1 MVNLNLKNTM
11 KITKTNIED
20 LLVIDPTVYEDKR
33 GYFFESYN
41 ARVFRE
47 NGIYQQFLQDNQ
59 SVSVKNTIRGLH
71 FQTTAPQLKLVRAV
85 VGSIWDVVVDLRK
98 NSKTYG
104 QWYGIE
110 LSEDN
115 MKMLLVPKGF
125 AHGFSV
131 LSDVAVVDYKADE
144 LYMPSAKGGILY
156 SDKTLKIDWKIN
168 IKEAIVSDF
177 DGNLPMLE
185 DIEKNLPF

>member
-1 MVNLNLKNTM
+1 M

-20 LLVIDPTVYEDKR
+20 LLVIDPTVHEDKR

-71 FQTTAPQLKLVRAV
+71 FQTTIPQLKLVRTI

-98 NSKTYG
+98 NSRTYG

-131 LSDVAVVDYKADE
+131 LSDVAVVNYKTDE
-144 LYMPSAKGGILY
+144 LYMPSVQGGILY
-156 SDKTLKIDWKIN
+156 SDKSLKVDWKIN